1 MSDQAAGLRARLSPG
16 ALSLRVVGEPEGEA
30 LRRALATLPV
40 PEGRTWLAVGEQEV
54 GPPPAGWL
62 LWVDTARLDVA
73 DLYRR
78 LKLAFPV
85 GPGRTPVLCWL
96 HDSRGGVSFPALD
109 EESARL
115 LDNLGVTAARFLG
128 IELIRDP
135 ASWLSRHPS
144 MVQASAG

>member
-16 ALSLRVVGEPEGEA
+16 ALPLRVVGEPEGEA
-30 LRRALATLPV
+30 LRRALATLPA
-40 PEGRTWLAVGEQEV
+40 PEGRTWLALGAHEM
-54 GPPPAGWL
+54 GSSPAGWL

-78 LKLAFPV
+78 LKLAFPAV
-85 GPGRTPVLCWL
+85 PGRIPVLCWL
-96 HDSRGGVSFPALD
+96 HDSCDGISFPALD

-135 ASWLSRHPS
+135 ASWLGRHSS
-144 MVQASAG
+144 MARASAG